1 MQKCAM
7 TFFSSLLSGWILLG
21 FTSGNATAQP
31 PHPNQPKA
39 NVILIIGDG
48 MDDVQISIARN
59 YLKGARGR
67 LTLDA
72 LPVRSTVQVLTVD
85 EAGYKRLVDNLEHG
99 AWIDNSTQMVSIML

>member
-1 MQKCAM
+1 MQKCAI
-7 TFFSSLLSGWILLG
+7 TFFSSLLSVWILLG
-21 FTSGNATAQP
+21 FTSSNATAQP

-67 LTLDA
+67 LTLPGVVAKVFLFGDVEA
-72 LPVRSTVQVLTVD
+72 AVRSQAQCTTRSRIL
-85 EAGYKRLVDNLEHG
+85 
-99 AWIDNSTQMVSIML
+99 